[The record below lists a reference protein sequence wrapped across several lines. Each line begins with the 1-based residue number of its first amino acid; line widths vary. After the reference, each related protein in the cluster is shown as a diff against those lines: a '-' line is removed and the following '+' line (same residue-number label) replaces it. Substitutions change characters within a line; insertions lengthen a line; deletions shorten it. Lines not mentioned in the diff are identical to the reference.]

1 MKRIYPYIAGF
12 FVLLACATALALAV
26 RGFLGNP
33 SIETLITGEVWRGQG
48 PLELSPERGRFAL
61 LYSIV
66 EDKSLQFSV
75 SVARLALPDLAINPA
90 GEYVSL
96 FIPGVSYLA
105 IPGYLIGKHLGA
117 SQVGAYATIAVFAL
131 LNIFLIYYIA
141 RKLGS
146 NRPAAWLGGI
156 AFAFAT
162 PAFAYA
168 ANLYQH
174 HISTFLILVAV
185 AALLRWN
192 DWRGVIVAWLSCGLG
207 IVVDSPN
214 LFLLFPV
221 GVYAL
226 TRFISIE
233 QVKAGARLVFK
244 PLYLFTFVFLIIPAT
259 LLLAYNQ
266 ASHGDPFKLPG
277 TLQGVPDIGPD
288 GKPARSQLSV
298 TLNVVDK
305 GTSTDKSAI
314 NFFRSRNLLNG
325 FYLHVFSPDRGVV
338 RFAPVILLGLLG
350 LWLVLRKRPAVGR
363 VLLATAGVTLL
374 LYSLWGDP
382 WGGWAF
388 GSRYLIPAY
397 AMLGIGLAV
406 ALSERA
412 RWQYIF
418 LALFVILFTYSAGVG
433 TLGAITSSANPPKV
447 EVLNLEKLSGQVQKY
462 TPERNWDFLHGS
474 IGSKSFV
481 YQAWAKQRG
490 ITAPEY
496 YYSLLGLVLTTGT
509 ALTGWLLAEKLLARK
524 KKSRV

>member
-1 MKRIYPYIAGF
+1 MQRIYPYIAAF
-12 FVLLACATALALAV
+12 FVIVACAAALSLAV
-26 RGFLGNP
+26 RGLPGNP
-33 SIETLITGEVWRGQG
+33 SIETLLADETWRGQG

-66 EDKSLQFSV
+66 EDRSLQFSV
-75 SVARLALPDLAINPA
+75 PVARLALPDLAINPA

-105 IPGYLIGKHLGA
+105 IPGYLVGKHFGA
-117 SQVGAYATIAVFAL
+117 SQVGAYATIAIFAL
-131 LNIFLIYYIA
+131 LNILLVYYIA

-146 NRPAAWLGGI
+146 NRPAAWLGGM

-174 HISTFLILVAV
+174 HVSAFLILVAV
-185 AALLRWN
+185 AALIRWN

-226 TRFISIE
+226 TRFISVE
-233 QVKAGARLVFK
+233 QMKAGVRFVFK
-244 PLYLFTFVFLIIPAT
+244 PLYLFTFVFLILPAT
-259 LLLAYNQ
+259 LLFAYNQ
-266 ASHGDPFKLPG
+266 ASHADPFKLPG
-277 TLQGVPDIGPD
+277 TLPGVPNIGVD
-288 GKPARSQLSV
+288 GKPARSELSMALKV
-298 TLNVVDK
+298 EDT
-305 GTSTDKSAI
+305 GTSTEKSAI
-314 NFFRSRNLLNG
+314 SFFRSRNLLNG
-325 FYLHVFSPDRGVV
+325 FYLHVFSPDRGVL
-338 RFAPVILLGLLG
+338 RFAPVIFLGFLG
-350 LWLVLRKRPAVGR
+350 LWLVLRDRPAVGR
-363 VLLATAGVTLL
+363 LLFATVGVTVI

-388 GSRYLIPAY
+388 GSRYLVPAY
-397 AMLGIGLAV
+397 AVLGIGLAR

-412 RWQYIF
+412 YWQYAF
-418 LALFVILFTYSAGVG
+418 LVAFILLFAYSAGVG
-433 TLGAITSSANPPKV
+433 TLGAITSSANPPRV
-447 EVLNLEKLSGQVQKY
+447 EVLNLEKLSGKVQKY
-462 TPERNWDFLHGS
+462 TPERNWDFLHGD

-490 ITAPEY
+490 VTAPEY
-496 YYSLLGLVLTTGT
+496 YYSLLGLILTTAT
-509 ALTGWLLAEKLLARK
+509 LLTGWLLAEKLLTRK